1 MSPLIPLAL
10 ASEALPSTNRLSTA
24 SLPIDTYMPRCSL
37 QSPSA
42 PAYCLAASG
51 RTPRPLSQP
60 PPRHYLSQQPQ
71 DPLCVLPATAAEWK
85 VTLCEIKRACVN
97 KKYKQCSDRC
107 LDILNNTKDL
117 NQIQPAYL
125 VYLHFY
131 SATALEMQALA
142 TPHSSPRRLSL
153 LHQARSYYT
162 VASESAQLADETMA
176 WPSLARRFSSLS
188 SMHSPAGSDV
198 SSAAST
204 RLSSPPPSL
213 CSTSVTKSKPQKRV
227 SFRDVPFTEPVI
239 RPDSPTLGFDDYFT
253 PVSSSPVSVYPES
266 ILKQT
271 PSAPTQPQPSNQ
283 ETEQFPDPFFH
294 ARSIHRYCNIL
305 SGLRESISS
314 HLTNVD
320 TEIAALEAPHQ
331 VSRES
336 LRSSD
341 AFSLP
346 TCMRIERLRSN
357 GWRRPRFDSSRY
369 EKLRRD
375 ALADLAE

>member
-1 MSPLIPLAL
+1 M
-10 ASEALPSTNRLSTA
+10 RRR
-24 SLPIDTYMPRCSL
+24 SLH
-37 QSPSA
+37 SPSP
-42 PAYCLAASG
+42 PASWLAGSRGA
-51 RTPRPLSQP
+51 PRPLSQP
-60 PPRHYLSQQPQ
+60 PPRRCLSQQPLA
-71 DPLCVLPATAAEWK
+71 PLCILPATAAEWK
-85 VTLCEIKRACVN
+85 ATLGEIKRACIN

-107 LDILNNTKDL
+107 LEILNNTKHL
-117 NQIQPAYL
+117 NEIQPAYS

-142 TPHSSPRRLSL
+142 THHSSPRRLSL
-153 LHQARSYYT
+153 LHQARSHYT
-162 VASESAQLADETMA
+162 VASESAQLADETMT

-213 CSTSVTKSKPQKRV
+213 CSTSVTKSKPKKRV

-239 RPDSPTLGFDDYFT
+239 RPDSPTLGFDDYFA
-253 PVSSSPVSVYPES
+253 PVPSSPVSVYPES

-271 PSAPTQPQPSNQ
+271 PSAPMQPQPSSQ

-294 ARSIHRYCNIL
+294 ARSIHRYCNLL
-305 SGLRESISS
+305 SGLRDSIAS
-314 HLTNVD
+314 HLANVN
-320 TEIAALEAPHQ
+320 TEIAALEAPYQ
-331 VSRES
+331 VSKEP
-336 LRSSD
+336 LRNGD
-341 AFSLP
+341 AFSLT
-346 TCMRIERLRSN
+346 TCMRIERLRAN